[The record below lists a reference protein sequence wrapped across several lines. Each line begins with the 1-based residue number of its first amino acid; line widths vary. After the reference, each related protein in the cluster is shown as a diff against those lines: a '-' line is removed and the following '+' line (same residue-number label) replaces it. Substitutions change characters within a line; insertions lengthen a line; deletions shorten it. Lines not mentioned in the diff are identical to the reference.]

1 MKRRSVLLSGVAL
14 SGTALANDSIFFSP
28 LKYLGAEQQRSIDAS
43 RSLLDNLIPPSL
55 PQYDNLAGKLA
66 RRAVLTSKKL
76 VYVWT
81 ENFANVKGVPMAR
94 SVPLGELPN
103 VDWLLK
109 TAGVIVELIVN
120 FVASLPA
127 SAAAQFER
135 IAAGLSGDLEAARQ
149 VHEALLEEAKND
161 PAAAGSLLLRFT
173 ELQTRVI
180 ALLTRVGL
188 LVDDILKSASNLV
201 TQGGQGDGLNRFRAV
216 FGTLRLPE
224 VADSFRDDEAFAYW
238 RVAGPNPLLIRR
250 VDALPANFPL
260 GEEQF
265 RRVMGADDS
274 LLEAAASR
282 RLYLL
287 DYAELGKLAPSGAV
301 DKLLTGTG
309 FAYAPIALF
318 ALGKDRARLLP
329 VAIQCGQDPATHPMF
344 VRPAESESDLY
355 WGWQMAKTVV
365 QVAEENYHE
374 MFVHLAQTHLVS
386 EAFCLATQRTLAPSH
401 PLHVLLAPHF
411 EGTLFI
417 NEGAARI
424 LLPSAGFI
432 DVMFAAPIQDT
443 QATAGGNRLGF
454 DFYRGMLP
462 ESLKARNVDDPAA
475 LPDYPYRDDGL
486 LVWNAIRQWA
496 ADYVAVYYASDG
508 DVTGD
513 VELAAWVGEVIGSG
527 KVAGFR
533 PITGRSQLV
542 EVLTMVIFTA
552 SAQHAAVNF
561 PQPSMM
567 TYAPAICAMS
577 AAPAP
582 DSPSGKSEA
591 DWLKMMPPTLVALEK
606 VNIYHLLGSVYHGR
620 LGDYRQTGFPYAPVF
635 SDRRVIASGGPL
647 ERFQARLKEVEATI
661 RTRNQARRRPYE
673 YLLPSRI
680 PASTNI

>member
-250 VDALPANFPL
+250 VDALPAKFPL

-454 DFYRGMLP
+454 GGRVPPDHRSQPTGRGADHGDLHRLRAACGGQFSPAFDDDLRASDLRHERGAGTGLAKRQERGRLVEDDAADPGGAGEGEHLSPARFGLP
-462 ESLKARNVDDPAA
+462 WSPGRLPADRLPLRAGVLGQAGDRQRRPAGA
-475 LPDYPYRDDGL
+475 LPGTPEGGRGDHSHAQPGAPQALR
-486 LVWNAIRQWA
+486 VP
-496 ADYVAVYYASDG
+496 VAEPDP
-508 DVTGD
+508 
-513 VELAAWVGEVIGSG
+513 GEHQYLRRR
-527 KVAGFR
+527 KR
-533 PITGRSQLV
+533 TGR
-542 EVLTMVIFTA
+542 
-552 SAQHAAVNF
+552 
-561 PQPSMM
+561 PW
-567 TYAPAICAMS
+567 AP
-577 AAPAP
+577 
-582 DSPSGKSEA
+582 
-591 DWLKMMPPTLVALEK
+591 
-606 VNIYHLLGSVYHGR
+606 
-620 LGDYRQTGFPYAPVF
+620 
-635 SDRRVIASGGPL
+635 RRS
-647 ERFQARLKEVEATI
+647 
-661 RTRNQARRRPYE
+661 
-673 YLLPSRI
+673 
-680 PASTNI
+680 

>member
-201 TQGGQGDGLNRFRAV
+201 TQGQGDGLNRFRAV

-250 VDALPANFPL
+250 VDALPAKFPL

-318 ALGKDRARLLP
+318 ALARIGRGCCRWPSSAARTPLP
-329 VAIQCGQDPATHPMF
+329 IRCSCVP
-344 VRPAESESDLY
+344 RSRSDLY

-417 NEGAARI
+417 NEGRRGSCCPAR
-424 LLPSAGFI
+424 
-432 DVMFAAPIQDT
+432 
-443 QATAGGNRLGF
+443 
-454 DFYRGMLP
+454 
-462 ESLKARNVDDPAA
+462 
-475 LPDYPYRDDGL
+475 
-486 LVWNAIRQWA
+486 
-496 ADYVAVYYASDG
+496 AS
-508 DVTGD
+508 
-513 VELAAWVGEVIGSG
+513 
-527 KVAGFR
+527 
-533 PITGRSQLV
+533 
-542 EVLTMVIFTA
+542 
-552 SAQHAAVNF
+552 
-561 PQPSMM
+561 
-567 TYAPAICAMS
+567 
-577 AAPAP
+577 
-582 DSPSGKSEA
+582 
-591 DWLKMMPPTLVALEK
+591 
-606 VNIYHLLGSVYHGR
+606 
-620 LGDYRQTGFPYAPVF
+620 
-635 SDRRVIASGGPL
+635 
-647 ERFQARLKEVEATI
+647 
-661 RTRNQARRRPYE
+661 
-673 YLLPSRI
+673 
-680 PASTNI
+680 ST

>member
-355 WGWQMAKTVV
+355 WQMAKTVV

-374 MFVHLAQTHLVS
+374 MFVHSGPDPPGERGVLPGHPAHPGAQPSAARPARPALRGHPVH
-386 EAFCLATQRTLAPSH
+386 QR
-401 PLHVLLAPHF
+401 
-411 EGTLFI
+411 
-417 NEGAARI
+417 GAARI

-432 DVMFAAPIQDT
+432 DVMFAAPIQT
-443 QATAGGNRLGF
+443 PR
-454 DFYRGMLP
+454 P
-462 ESLKARNVDDPAA
+462 PPAA
-475 LPDYPYRDDGL
+475 TGW
-486 LVWNAIRQWA
+486 VSTSTA
-496 ADYVAVYYASDG
+496 A
-508 DVTGD
+508 
-513 VELAAWVGEVIGSG
+513 
-527 KVAGFR
+527 
-533 PITGRSQLV
+533 
-542 EVLTMVIFTA
+542 
-552 SAQHAAVNF
+552 
-561 PQPSMM
+561 
-567 TYAPAICAMS
+567 CC
-577 AAPAP
+577 
-582 DSPSGKSEA
+582 
-591 DWLKMMPPTLVALEK
+591 
-606 VNIYHLLGSVYHGR
+606 
-620 LGDYRQTGFPYAPVF
+620 
-635 SDRRVIASGGPL
+635 RRA
-647 ERFQARLKEVEATI
+647 
-661 RTRNQARRRPYE
+661 
-673 YLLPSRI
+673 
-680 PASTNI
+680 

>member
-1 MKRRSVLLSGVAL
+1 M
-14 SGTALANDSIFFSP
+14 
-28 LKYLGAEQQRSIDAS
+28 
-43 RSLLDNLIPPSL
+43 
-55 PQYDNLAGKLA
+55 
-66 RRAVLTSKKL
+66 
-76 VYVWT
+76 
-81 ENFANVKGVPMAR
+81 
-94 SVPLGELPN
+94 
-103 VDWLLK
+103 
-109 TAGVIVELIVN
+109 
-120 FVASLPA
+120 
-127 SAAAQFER
+127 
-135 IAAGLSGDLEAARQ
+135 
-149 VHEALLEEAKND
+149 
-161 PAAAGSLLLRFT
+161 
-173 ELQTRVI
+173 
-180 ALLTRVGL
+180 
-188 LVDDILKSASNLV
+188 
-201 TQGGQGDGLNRFRAV
+201 

-462 ESLKARNVDDPAA
+462 ESL
-475 LPDYPYRDDGL
+475 
-486 LVWNAIRQWA
+486 
-496 ADYVAVYYASDG
+496 
-508 DVTGD
+508 
-513 VELAAWVGEVIGSG
+513 
-527 KVAGFR
+527 
-533 PITGRSQLV
+533 
-542 EVLTMVIFTA
+542 
-552 SAQHAAVNF
+552 SA
-561 PQPSMM
+561 
-567 TYAPAICAMS
+567 
-577 AAPAP
+577 
-582 DSPSGKSEA
+582 E
-591 DWLKMMPPTLVALEK
+591 
-606 VNIYHLLGSVYHGR
+606 
-620 LGDYRQTGFPYAPVF
+620 
-635 SDRRVIASGGPL
+635 
-647 ERFQARLKEVEATI
+647 
-661 RTRNQARRRPYE
+661 RRRPAGATG
-673 YLLPSRI
+673 LPLSRRR
-680 PASTNI
+680 PAGMECHPPVGGRLRGGVLRQRRRRHR